1 MRSLLIGLIIILTAL
16 TGCTKTDKTA
26 AAPAADRLKIVAT
39 TFPCYDFARAVT
51 ADKADLTLLLRPGA
65 EIHSFDPSPADII
78 KIQQAD
84 LFIYVGGESDLWV
97 DKTLESV
104 DLSKVKVVR
113 LMDFVTP
120 YEEELIEGMTEEEE
134 EEGEGEVEAE
144 YDEHIWTSPANAVT
158 LIGSLSEFIADL
170 DPKNAESYRSS
181 AAKYIESVR
190 EVQSEIAEV
199 VKNAKRTKI
208 LVADRFP
215 FRYLAEEYNLE
226 YAAAF
231 PGCSAEMDA
240 SPATIAFLIDTV
252 KNEKIPYVYY
262 IELSNRRVAD
272 TVRDET
278 GANLLELHSAQNISG
293 DEFARGETYVTIM
306 KRNAQNLKM
315 GLE

>member
-1 MRSLLIGLIIILTAL
+1 MRSLLIGLVVTLTAL
-16 TGCTKTDKTA
+16 TGCTKTAKTET
-26 AAPAADRLKIVAT
+26 PAAGRLKIVAT

-97 DKTLESV
+97 EKTLESV

-120 YEEELIEGMTEEEE
+120 YEEALIEGMTEEEE
-134 EEGEGEVEAE
+134 EEGEEEEAE

-158 LIGSLSEFIADL
+158 LIGSLSEIIADL

-181 AAKYIESVR
+181 AAKYIESVK
-190 EVQSEIAEV
+190 EVQAEIAEV

-240 SPATIAFLIDTV
+240 SPATIAFLINTV
-252 KNEKIPYVYY
+252 KNEKIPYVFY

-272 TVRDET
+272 TVSDET
-278 GANLLELHSAQNISG
+278 GAKLLELHSAQNISG
-293 DEFARGETYVTIM
+293 DEFAHGETYVTIM

>member
-1 MRSLLIGLIIILTAL
+1 
-16 TGCTKTDKTA
+16 
-26 AAPAADRLKIVAT
+26 V
-39 TFPCYDFARAVT
+39 
-51 ADKADLTLLLRPGA
+51 
-65 EIHSFDPSPADII
+65 
-78 KIQQAD
+78 QA
-84 LFIYVGGESDLWV
+84 
-97 DKTLESV
+97 
-104 DLSKVKVVR
+104 
-113 LMDFVTP
+113 
-120 YEEELIEGMTEEEE
+120 
-134 EEGEGEVEAE
+134 
-144 YDEHIWTSPANAVT
+144 
-158 LIGSLSEFIADL
+158 
-170 DPKNAESYRSS
+170 
-181 AAKYIESVR
+181 
-190 EVQSEIAEV
+190 EIAEV
-199 VKNAKRTKI
+199 VKNAKRKKI

-240 SPATIAFLIDTV
+240 SPATIAFLINTV

-278 GANLLELHSAQNISG
+278 GAKLLELHSAQNISG

>member
-1 MRSLLIGLIIILTAL
+1 MIVCAAL

-26 AAPAADRLKIVAT
+26 TASGADRLKIVAT

-51 ADKADLTLLLRPGA
+51 SDKADLTLLLRPGA

-97 DKTLESV
+97 EKTLESA

-113 LMDFVTP
+113 LMDFITP

-134 EEGEGEVEAE
+134 EEGEGEEEEAE

-158 LIGSLSEFIADL
+158 LIGSLSEIIAAL
-170 DPKNAESYRSS
+170 DSKNAESYRSS
-181 AAKYIESVR
+181 AAKYIESVK
-190 EVQSEIAEV
+190 EVQAEIGEV

-272 TVRDET
+272 TVKDET
-278 GANLLELHSAQNISG
+278 GAQLLELHSAQNISG